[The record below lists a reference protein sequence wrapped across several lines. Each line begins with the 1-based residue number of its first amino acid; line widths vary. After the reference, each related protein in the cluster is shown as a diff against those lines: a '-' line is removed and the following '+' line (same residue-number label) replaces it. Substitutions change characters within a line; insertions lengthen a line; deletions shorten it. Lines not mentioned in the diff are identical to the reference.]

1 VNVEETITLQQL
13 VQADQEL
20 EEMDRVQAHLG
31 LEQVV
36 KEMMAEAE
44 VEITVEA
51 VVAVKVLLALIHQTL
66 TLEVLGVLVLKTII
80 KLDQINI
87 TLAEAEAELGEV
99 ALLQQEEMAE
109 AETALTALTVQH
121 QLQAR
126 QILAEVAEE
135 MADKE
140 MPLTDPLKQQAV
152 AE

>member
-1 VNVEETITLQQL
+1 MGIR
-13 VQADQEL
+13 DS
-20 EEMDRVQAHLG
+20 
-31 LEQVV
+31 
-36 KEMMAEAE
+36 
-44 VEITVEA
+44 
-51 VVAVKVLLALIHQTL
+51 
-66 TLEVLGVLVLKTII
+66 
-80 KLDQINI
+80 DQIYF
-87 TLAEAEAELGEV
+87 TLAGAVSELGAG

>member
-1 VNVEETITLQQL
+1 MEETITLQQL

-20 EEMDRVQAHLG
+20 EEMDRVQAHLV

-44 VEITVEA
+44 VETTVA
-51 VVAVKVLLALIHQTL
+51 GVAAVKARLALIHQTL
-66 TLEVLGVLVLKTII
+66 TLEVLEVLVVKTII

-87 TLAEAEAELGEV
+87 TLVEAEAELGEV

-140 MPLTDPLKQQAV
+140 MPLTAPLKQQAV

>member
-1 VNVEETITLQQL
+1 RSKRLSNW
-13 VQADQEL
+13 
-20 EEMDRVQAHLG
+20 
-31 LEQVV
+31 
-36 KEMMAEAE
+36 
-44 VEITVEA
+44 
-51 VVAVKVLLALIHQTL
+51 
-66 TLEVLGVLVLKTII
+66 
-80 KLDQINI
+80 DQINI
-87 TLAEAEAELGEV
+87 TLAEAVAVLGV
-99 ALLQQEEMAE
+99 AALLLKEEMAE